1 LTKSGL
7 LYIINTMKVV
17 ILLLSIIGQI
27 RDSTVQ
33 VQYYGYSYRTD
44 EWWVSEETYFYVYL
58 TDDDPLSYPIMVGYD
73 DDWIDEWGRGYIQFD
88 LSFIPSGATIQSAG
102 LRLYVAYDGQWSDEW
117 DGSWSSLL
125 LYSMEQNLADWYPYS
140 GGESSTLF
148 NDAYDGYLFVDNPF
162 YVEMDPQYN
171 VYYPSDSTF
180 LPLNQA
186 FVDYLNSR
194 LAQGITWVG
203 LGIVKYDEE
212 GSDAGVNFFG
222 EKTYLYVSYRMP
234 NQPVLYDPRVV
245 PDTGEVGSL
254 FSFLVRYYDNYN
266 YPPYAIDAVVLK
278 PDSVEDTF
286 SLSLL
291 QGQAYDGVYGVRVP
305 LSNEGQYYVYFYAVN
320 SQGVY
325 CRVPESGYLTGPY
338 VMIDTIYL
346 YNPAVSADTGT
357 NSTPFTFHIEY
368 YSRFTSCDS
377 VKLFYFLYEP
387 FDSTKQDTLEV
398 MMDLV
403 SGSGLQGTYEKT
415 LSLSIGHYKHFYI
428 AYNYKG
434 AFKYPETDAL
444 DGPVVLQS
452 GVGETVTQGGDFE
465 VFDVVGRFVGR
476 VSSPSDLKALNLP
489 SGVYFLRQKGFK
501 SKVKKVI
508 YWR

>member
-1 LTKSGL
+1 MDAL
-7 LYIINTMKVV
+7 
-17 ILLLSIIGQI
+17 ILLMLILGQI

-44 EWWVSEETYFYVYL
+44 EWWVSEEIYFYVYL
-58 TDDDPLSYPIMVGYD
+58 KDDDPLSYPIMVGYD
-73 DDWIDEWGRGYIQFD
+73 EDWVKEWGRGYAQFD
-88 LSFIPSGATIQSAG
+88 LSFIPPGATIQSAG
-102 LRLYVAYDGQWSDEW
+102 IRFYVAYDGQWEDEW
-117 DGSWSSLL
+117 DGSWSYLL
-125 LYSMEQNLADWYPYS
+125 LRSMEQNLADWYPNS

-148 NDAYDGYLFVDNPF
+148 NDAYDGYLFVDDSF
-162 YVEMDPQYN
+162 YVQMDPQYN

-180 LPLNQA
+180 LPLNQT
-186 FVDYLNSR
+186 FIDYLNSR
-194 LAQGITWVG
+194 LAQGITWIGVG
-203 LGIVKYDEE
+203 IMKDDEE

-222 EKTYLYVSYRMP
+222 EKTYLYVSYLMP
-234 NQPVLYDPRVV
+234 NQLVLYDPTVA

-254 FSFLVRYYDNYN
+254 FSFLIHYYDNYS
-266 YPPYAIDAVVLK
+266 YAPYYIDAVVLK
-278 PDSVEDTF
+278 PDGVEDTF

-305 LSNEGQYYVYFYAVN
+305 LNDEGQYYVYFYAIN
-320 SQGVY
+320 SQDVY
-325 CRVPESGYLTGPY
+325 CRIPENGFLTGPF
-338 VMIDTIYL
+338 VMRDTIYL
-346 YNPAVSADTGT
+346 YNPFVSADTGT
-357 NSTPFTFHIEY
+357 NSTPFTFHIDY

-387 FDSTKQDTLEV
+387 FDSTKQDTFEV
-398 MMDLV
+398 LMDLV

-415 LSLSIGHYKHFYI
+415 GSLGIGHYKHFYV

-434 AFKYPETDAL
+434 EFRYPEVDAL

-452 GVGETVTQGGDFE
+452 GIGEAVAQIGYFE
-465 VFDVVGRFVGR
+465 VFDVVGRLVGR
-476 VSSPSDLKALNLP
+476 VKSPSDLKSLKLP
-489 SGVYFLRQKGFK
+489 SGVYFLRQKDVK